1 MPARSIDLSRPALT
15 GTTPSCKSTLAL
27 TSIPFPSRA
36 STGGFP
42 QREPL
47 RNGNEWLAKL
57 MRAEDHDL
65 RVTAMRIIET
75 RRVFAETEF
84 NWENGERVAREET
97 AEDTLEMTKDFLA
110 RGLSASADHPVQ
122 ARNENSW

>member
-1 MPARSIDLSRPALT
+1 MDFLS
-15 GTTPSCKSTLAL
+15 
-27 TSIPFPSRA
+27 
-36 STGGFP
+36 
-42 QREPL
+42 ENPL

-75 RRVFAETEF
+75 RRVFAESEF
-84 NWENGERVAREET
+84 NWEICERVAREET
-97 AEDTLEMTKDFLA
+97 SEDTLQMTKDFLT
-110 RGLSASADHPVQ
+110 RGLSASAEQPVQ